1 MKKAAHII
9 LTLTFLGIIAG
20 ALLAVV
26 NNWASPRIEANKKA
40 ETERAIFLVQPEGKS
55 YDQLKEADF
64 EVYKVFDKNKSFVG
78 YSLVF
83 EGNGFQGKI
92 RLMVGLT
99 GDMDRITSLEVLEQ
113 SETPG
118 LGNRVAEAPFKD
130 QFNNLANSPSV
141 AWVKGIKP
149 SKSNEIQA
157 ITGATI
163 SSKSVVAIVN
173 AGILKLKDFVKKEGI
188 K

>member
-9 LTLTFLGIIAG
+9 LTLTFLGIAAG

-26 NNWASPRIEANKKA
+26 SSWASPLIEANKKA
-40 ETERAIFLVQPEGKS
+40 ETERAIFLVHPEGKS
-55 YDQLKEADF
+55 YEPLKATGLEA
-64 EVYKVFDKNKSFVG
+64 YKVFDKDKKFSG

-99 GDMDRITSLEVLEQ
+99 EDLNSITSLEVLEQ

-118 LGNRVAEAPFKD
+118 LGNRVVEAPFKD
-130 QFNNLANSPSV
+130 QFNKLVNIPSV
-141 AWVKGIKP
+141 EWVKGVKP
-149 SKSNEIQA
+149 SKPNEIQA

-173 AGILKLKDFVKKEGI
+173 AGVSKLKDFVKKERKI
-188 K
+188 